1 MLVQDAITEMLMTG
15 MKCTQTWTETDI
27 RSRKKKV
34 SETLKTKHQ
43 NDYSLELIDEW
54 RVNPTKLF
62 IHGESHTSITWHEES
77 GSTNSNQE
85 DF

>member
-43 NDYSLELIDEW
+43 NDYSY
-54 RVNPTKLF
+54 RTNRRMA
-62 IHGESHTSITWHEES
+62 GEPHQIVHSR
-77 GSTNSNQE
+77 
-85 DF
+85 